1 MSSPRFDAIYY
12 LIGNTILMRSYIS
25 ALVAF
30 GLLVFTS
37 TPSFAA
43 LPPKLVGTCADSF
56 VQAKRFRMVPS
67 PGDPDYQRTSDDF
80 GKEVNIGLTNGIGI
94 YAGDGD
100 SFMLSSNF
108 ASGHK
113 IKVCL
118 ESLPQ
123 NCPPGDNRGK
133 KYSFYDY
140 RTGTRVVGYDS
151 WHLCGGA

>member
-1 MSSPRFDAIYY
+1 MKSAFSILCIYALFVVSS
-12 LIGNTILMRSYIS
+12 S
-25 ALVAF
+25 
-30 GLLVFTS
+30 
-37 TPSFAA
+37 PSFAA
-43 LPPKLVGTCADSF
+43 TPPKAVGSCSDSF
-56 VQAKRFRMVPS
+56 VQSKRFRMVPS

-80 GKEVNIGLTNGIGI
+80 GKEVIIGLTNGIGI
-94 YAGDGD
+94 FSGDGD
-100 SFMLSSNF
+100 DFILSNNF

-140 RTGTRVVGYDS
+140 MTGARVVGYDS